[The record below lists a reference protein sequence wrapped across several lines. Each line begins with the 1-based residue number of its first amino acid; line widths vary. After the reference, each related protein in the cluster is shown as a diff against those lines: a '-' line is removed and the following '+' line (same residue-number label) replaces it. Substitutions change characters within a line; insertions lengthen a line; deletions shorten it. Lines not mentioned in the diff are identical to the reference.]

1 MFEFTIARIRALAP
15 SDPSCGKLA
24 PQLHM
29 MLLLVAFLAGL
40 SVIRALDLLMT
51 AEETTAV
58 LHVARSVLAEGRGD
72 GTQAHTQSGGA
83 SSSHSHVH
91 GSPVGRA
98 KDLYMNAV
106 LDGSGHA
113 ARAAM
118 YELAV
123 MFQDGLGNSRTMH
136 HVSSVKC

>member
-1 MFEFTIARIRALAP
+1 
-15 SDPSCGKLA
+15 
-24 PQLHM
+24 M
-29 MLLLVAFLAGL
+29 MLLLVAFLVGI
-40 SVIRALDLLMT
+40 SVVLALDPLMT

-72 GTQAHTQSGGA
+72 GTQSRGA
-83 SSSHSHVH
+83 SSSHSHVR

-106 LDGSGHA
+106 LGGSGHA

-118 YELAV
+118 FELAV
-123 MFQDGLGNSRTMH
+123 MFQDGLGNSRTVH
-136 HVSSVKC
+136 HTYTQREQCVRCEVPSVQT